1 MVAIMLV
8 AHRVQDPRAYDSW
21 QTAGIAHGL
30 RHEIV
35 LQHDRLAVEDAHAE
49 EQQRCERER
58 RQQCVQRV
66 RDLRPGRRAQML
78 LIYRVQCS

>member
-1 MVAIMLV
+1 MAAITLV

-21 QTAGIAHGL
+21 QTAGVAHGL

-35 LQHDRLAVEDAHAE
+35 LQHDRLAVEDAHAD
-49 EQQRCERER
+49 EQQRSERER
-58 RQQCVQRV
+58 HQQCVQRV

-78 LIYRVQCS
+78 LICRVQYS